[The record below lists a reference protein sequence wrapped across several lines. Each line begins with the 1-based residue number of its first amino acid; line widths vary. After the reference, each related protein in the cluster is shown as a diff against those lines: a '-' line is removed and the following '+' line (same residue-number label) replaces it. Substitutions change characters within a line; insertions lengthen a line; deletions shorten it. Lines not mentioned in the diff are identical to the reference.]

1 LNYTGRN
8 ESQARTPSPIRN
20 IQQEKMLKSISY
32 HIPSSSS
39 EPRPE
44 PPRLEPPRE
53 QRRIQIQTSTS
64 GGVKQA
70 RALKA
75 MQPPSDNPETQS
87 LQRKHNEETES
98 EYPELRYLEA
108 QQKELQRQQLLE
120 LQRFKQQKAD
130 IIKLNNRKKEIELMR
145 SIEAEKNKLRKIHA
159 KQQELNEIY
168 KTVVEKESSSNQQDN
183 IHSNIHSKINS
194 NMKGG
199 CSTTM
204 KRLVVNDYDVDAKRT
219 KKNLTTV
226 VSNKFIEPTDTA
238 HIKSGKLGSKLK
250 SSNVVDKIVLEKP
263 IKQDEDVVE
272 VVQFAK
278 GTQQGGNKQETLETV
293 ANVEIVAKDSSDNM
307 DNKDN
312 KDNQDNKDKIKE
324 SSKKESSKTKIKKE
338 LVPGE
343 PLKYYTRKDKQYV
356 SWPSKAE
363 LYDVSKFED
372 TLDIFLGIEPFFN
385 RKQEKI
391 KATMEKINK
400 ELKEE
405 YGFRKLSNFKPTLL
419 DVIYKI
425 IVGDKIKFTFE

>member
-1 LNYTGRN
+1 
-8 ESQARTPSPIRN
+8 
-20 IQQEKMLKSISY
+20 
-32 HIPSSSS
+32 
-39 EPRPE
+39 
-44 PPRLEPPRE
+44 
-53 QRRIQIQTSTS
+53 
-64 GGVKQA
+64 
-70 RALKA
+70 
-75 MQPPSDNPETQS
+75 
-87 LQRKHNEETES
+87 
-98 EYPELRYLEA
+98 
-108 QQKELQRQQLLE
+108 
-120 LQRFKQQKAD
+120 
-130 IIKLNNRKKEIELMR
+130 MR

-199 CSTTM
+199 GSTTM

-293 ANVEIVAKDSSDNM
+293 ANVEIVAKDSGDNM

-343 PLKYYTRKDKQYV
+343 PLKYYNRKDKQYV

-372 TLDIFLGIEPFFN
+372 TLDIFLGMEPFFN

>member
-1 LNYTGRN
+1 
-8 ESQARTPSPIRN
+8 
-20 IQQEKMLKSISY
+20 
-32 HIPSSSS
+32 
-39 EPRPE
+39 
-44 PPRLEPPRE
+44 
-53 QRRIQIQTSTS
+53 
-64 GGVKQA
+64 
-70 RALKA
+70 
-75 MQPPSDNPETQS
+75 
-87 LQRKHNEETES
+87 
-98 EYPELRYLEA
+98 
-108 QQKELQRQQLLE
+108 
-120 LQRFKQQKAD
+120 
-130 IIKLNNRKKEIELMR
+130 MR

-168 KTVVEKESSSNQQDN
+168 KTVVEKESSPSHQDN
-183 IHSNIHSKINS
+183 IHSNIQGNI
-194 NMKGG
+194 KGG
-199 CSTTM
+199 GSTTM

-263 IKQDEDVVE
+263 NKQDEGVVE

-307 DNKDN
+307 DNK
-312 KDNQDNKDKIKE
+312 DNKDKIKE

-372 TLDIFLGIEPFFN
+372 TLDIFLGMEPFFN